1 MAKTKI
7 ITAKKKV
14 VIPKAEPVKDVVKE
28 DIMHN
33 IDLPDE
39 EPDVIIPF
47 TKQILE
53 DTCRSIFDVTEAAY
67 AKKKDIPNLDGYI
80 KKEDLKD
87 YINKEELKD
96 YIKKEDLKDY
106 IKKEDVEKYVQECLK
121 NYATVENVDG
131 IAKVLNGVIEALG
144 RIKDVVNLFK

>member
-14 VIPKAEPVKDVVKE
+14 TIPKAEPVKDVVKE
-28 DIMHN
+28 DIMTN

-39 EPDVIIPF
+39 EPDVVIPF

-53 DTCRSIFDVTEAAY
+53 DTCRSIFEVTEGAY
-67 AKKKDIPNLDGYI
+67 VKKGDLPNLDGYI
-80 KKEDLKD
+80 KKE
-87 YINKEELKD
+87 ELND
-96 YIKKEDLKDY
+96 YIKKEELKDY

-121 NYATVENVDG
+121 DYATVEDVKG
-131 IAKVLNGVIEALG
+131 VTKVLNGVIEALG
-144 RIKDVVNLFK
+144 KIKDVVNLFK